1 MFLNEYQEPKVE
13 EEKPQKRLMTGCQ
26 IVMKDRAFVTMGI
39 LAGAYGGGGSQK
51 DLLSYLEFQE
61 DS

>member
-26 IVMKDRAFVTMGI
+26 IGMKDRAFVAMGI
-39 LAGAYGGGGSQK
+39 LAGAYGGGGGLK
-51 DLLSYLEFQE
+51 KTCLVT
-61 DS
+61 